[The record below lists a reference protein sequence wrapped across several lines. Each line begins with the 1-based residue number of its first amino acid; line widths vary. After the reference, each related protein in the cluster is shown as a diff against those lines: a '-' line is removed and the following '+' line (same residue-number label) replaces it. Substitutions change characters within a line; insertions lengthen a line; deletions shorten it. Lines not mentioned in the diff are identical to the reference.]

1 MTPEG
6 GSGDLLT
13 DQVTT
18 RRHRRPLA
26 LAGSLREGDPARV
39 EHLADDGEASGG
51 PPRRRGDSAFTDR
64 FGRALPSL
72 SGGRRKP

>member
-39 EHLADDGEASGG
+39 EHLTDDGEASGDA
-51 PPRRRGDSAFTDR
+51 PRRRGVLAFTDR